1 MWENDLL
8 GVHLDN
14 YGFTIDSAWFYLSIS
29 YNLLLIAGAFILARR
44 FYLKRKRVR

>member
-8 GVHLDN
+8 SIHLDGF
-14 YGFTIDSAWFYLSIS
+14 GFTIDSVWFYLSIS
-29 YNLLLIAGAFILARR
+29 YNLLLVAGAFILARR